1 MSENK
6 SPWSSGGSGST
17 SPLPNRLSLFDKSYS
32 GGSTNS
38 LGSSPGTEV
47 RTLTN
52 QSSLTVPDVNITKVN
67 RSTSPFHFRPGRN
80 KEKKRLEKQAH
91 ASEESGPCLLSLSS
105 QSSIGT
111 SFENESNTLRQNSI
125 SNPELFNFS
134 IFRNLIFC
142 VKSNCNILN

>member
-1 MSENK
+1 MICMVYDIFWGRFSNTVLE
-6 SPWSSGGSGST
+6 
-17 SPLPNRLSLFDKSYS
+17 
-32 GGSTNS
+32 
-38 LGSSPGTEV
+38 GSSPGTEV

-125 SNPELFNFS
+125 SNPKNDS
-134 IFRNLIFC
+134 IFQFSRDLIFC
-142 VKSNCNILN
+142 VKSKCNILK